1 MVKEILIGWFTFIF
15 ALALAIGIIFVVG
28 IFVLW
33 VADKVDTA
41 YWKYLYHRAEKVRK
55 KREMEESLR

>member
-1 MVKEILIGWFTFIF
+1 MFKEIIIGWLTFIF
-15 ALALAIGIIFVVG
+15 ALAIAIGIIFVVG

-41 YWKYLYHRAEKVRK
+41 YWKYVWRK
-55 KREMEESLR
+55 SHKKEIRG

>member
-1 MVKEILIGWFTFIF
+1 MFKEIIIGWLTFIF

-28 IFVLW
+28 VFVLW

-41 YWKYLYHRAEKVRK
+41 YWKYLSRKARKEK
-55 KREMEESLR
+55 EMA